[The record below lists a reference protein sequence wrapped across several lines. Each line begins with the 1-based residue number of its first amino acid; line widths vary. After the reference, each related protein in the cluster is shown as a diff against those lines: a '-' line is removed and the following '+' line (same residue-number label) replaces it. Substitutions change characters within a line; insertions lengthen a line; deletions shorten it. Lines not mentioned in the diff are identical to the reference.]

1 MRTNDIINNLNLHK
15 NYQIHRCCEYKNI
28 ICETQFFTVF
38 LIPGFILYVYI
49 DWILVE
55 EGAGREAPP
64 PSRLFGQGSG
74 F

>member
-1 MRTNDIINNLNLHK
+1 M
-15 NYQIHRCCEYKNI
+15 

-55 EGAGREAPP
+55 EGAGRGGG
-64 PSRLFGQGSG
+64 SRLFGQGSG